1 MKRFKWDK
9 KYLYWGMTAFVV
21 ILCSI
26 AAFTAMSNWGRIS
39 GFIGQIFR
47 ILQPVISGLIIAYLL
62 TPVVG
67 FFERGLRGFGHRVFP
82 KNNRRAWLTA
92 RILGM
97 LLTFLLA
104 LLLIAVLL
112 TWLLPELYRSAE
124 FLVGRMPD
132 YVTGMITF
140 IGEALES
147 MPDLEDIITNTL
159 GDIGSAFSQWI
170 QDVMM
175 ANIETVISGISSGVF
190 GVFRSIY
197 NFLVGLVFSIY
208 LIYNRELFAAQF
220 KKILYSLM
228 KQERVKSLL
237 GGAAFVDRSFGGFL
251 RGKILDSAI
260 IGVICF
266 IFMLIFRM
274 PYSPLISVIIGVTNI
289 IPFFGPFIGAIPS
302 AFLIFMESPL
312 QCLFFVIFIILLQQI
327 DGNILGPRILSNTTG
342 LNGFWVMF
350 SIIVGGGLFGFWGM
364 FLGVPAFTVI
374 YAAVKHVIARL
385 LARRSM
391 ATDTAAYMADDPP
404 GDAPPGAEPGKKSE

>member
-62 TPVVG
+62 TPVVA
-67 FFERGLRGFGHRVFP
+67 FFERGLHGFGHRVFP
-82 KNNRRAWLTA
+82 KNNRRARLTA

-140 IGEALES
+140 IGEVLES

-197 NFLVGLVFSIY
+197 NFLIGLVFSIY
-208 LIYNRELFAAQF
+208 LIYNRELFSAQF

-228 KQERVKSLL
+228 KPERVKSLL

-391 ATDTAAYMADDPP
+391 ATDTAAYMGEDPP
-404 GDAPPGAEPGKKSE
+404 GDAPPGKKSE